1 MAEKK
6 RIVWIDQLRAIAF
19 YFVGLGHLNSYY
31 GPLNVWIYSFHM
43 PMFFLISGLNLNI
56 TKIYNTKFKDY
67 FLHLVQRMLV
77 PYFWL
82 QLISTGIK
90 YFTFRNEVS
99 VFKYFLGM
107 FVGNNRIFGAASNAM
122 YFVLVLFL
130 AQVCFWFVIRG
141 TKANKIHMC
150 LILAILS
157 VASFATQNAD
167 MPWHLNVV
175 PTGMAFMFIGRLL
188 MDGFVSAEESL
199 EKIKKPLYFGIG
211 AALLT
216 VGYFLAR
223 YNGRISIHANFY
235 GKNYLVFLL
244 SAVISFAGFA
254 FIIMK
259 IPSVKLLSFIGKNTL
274 FFLGIHEPFLVLVRD
289 SFPQFWGKWWFIA
302 VASVVCYLLP
312 VPLAWLFNRFAPYVC
327 GIPPKQSGLPF
338 KIGKY
343 VTVALSFAACY
354 ISFLI
359 LFFDGVLIKNGI
371 MKFVCAISYAAV
383 VFGIER
389 LFSLVLPFFLLQ
401 SKKKQPL
408 AQADTYTEDGVA
420 VIIPVEEV

>member
-19 YFVGLGHLNSYY
+19 YFVGLGHLNAYY

-43 PMFFLISGLNLNI
+43 PIFFLISGLNLNI
-56 TKIYNTKFKDY
+56 TKMYNTKFKDY

-82 QLISTGIK
+82 QLTSMGIK
-90 YFTFRNEVS
+90 YLTFRDEKA
-99 VFKYFLGM
+99 VFKYLLGM

-130 AQVCFWFVIRG
+130 AQTCFWFVVRAA
-141 TKANKIHMC
+141 KANKAFVC
-150 LILAILS
+150 LILAVLS
-157 VASFATQNAD
+157 IASFGTQNVD

-175 PTGMAFMFIGRLL
+175 PTGMAFMYIGRLL
-188 MDGFVSAEESL
+188 MDCFISAEGSL
-199 EKIKKPLYFGIG
+199 EKLKKPLYFGISG
-211 AALLT
+211 ALLI

-244 SAVISFAGFA
+244 AAMISSVGIA
-254 FIIMK
+254 FIVMK
-259 IPSVKLLSFIGKNTL
+259 IPSVKLLSLIGKNTI

-289 SFPQFWGKWWFIA
+289 IFPQSWGKWWFVA

-312 VPLAWLFNRFAPYVC
+312 VPLAWLLNKFAPYVC
-327 GIPPKQSGLPF
+327 GMPLKESSLPL

-343 VTVALSFAACY
+343 VSVAVAFTALY
-354 ISFLI
+354 ISFVTL
-359 LFFDGVLIKNGI
+359 LFDGVLIKNVI
-371 MKFVCAISYAAV
+371 MKIACSIIFVAV

-389 LFSLVLPFFLLQ
+389 LFSLFAPFFFLQ
-401 SKKKQPL
+401 SKNKQPNTES
-408 AQADTYTEDGVA
+408 DTHCDDGVA
-420 VIIPVEEV
+420 VIVPVEEI